1 MFNKVLIGILVFLVI
16 VNGGVGA
23 YSYSISQQI
32 DTLSEQLASFQE
44 EQETRVAAVSDEF
57 TALRGETLTR
67 IDKLDSDI
75 TMMADEL
82 SQSVIN
88 ANEVYY
94 IASQATVKVSDGER
108 TIGSGFIFDTETHV
122 VTAEHVVE
130 HLSEIYVVLP
140 DGRISRAT
148 VAGSCQYSDIAV
160 LTLEDG
166 LDIKPPTLVDSVT
179 VRIGEPVAVV
189 GYPFNL
195 TQTLTSGIVS
205 QINRSAEI
213 EYDLQT
219 RWIANLIQFDAAVN
233 FGNSGSP
240 LLNSKGEVIGM
251 VIGRVKPEEGDGIYY
266 ATSSNKVKRV
276 ASSLISQGSFN
287 YPWLGVEVAN
297 LTPEMV
303 RIRGLETTHGA
314 VTRRVFTGSPAEVA
328 GIRVDDIIVAI
339 DGVTV
344 SDVSE
349 LVSYLGEYRSPDE
362 LVLITLI
369 RDSRIQELSL
379 KVGKRGS

>member
-1 MFNKVLIGILVFLVI
+1 MFNKVIIGILVFLVI

-108 TIGSGFIFDTETHV
+108 TVGSGFIFDAETHV

-130 HLSEIYVVLP
+130 HLSEVYVVLP

-148 VAGSCQYSDIAV
+148 VTGSCQYSDIAV

-266 ATSSNKVKRV
+266 AVSSNKVKRV

-287 YPWLGVEVAN
+287 YPWLGVEVVN

-349 LVSYLGEYRSPDE
+349 LVSYLGEYKSPDE

-369 RDSRIQELSL
+369 RDSRTLELSL
-379 KVGKRGS
+379 KVGKRGL

>member
-16 VNGGVGA
+16 VNAGICT
-23 YSYSISQQI
+23 YSYSVNKQI
-32 DTLSEQLASFQE
+32 ETLSEQLASFQE

-57 TALRGETLTR
+57 TTLREETLTR

-108 TIGSGFIFDTETHV
+108 TVGSGFIFDAETHV

-179 VRIGEPVAVV
+179 VRVGEPVAVI

-219 RWIANLIQFDAAVN
+219 RSVANLIQFDAAVN

-240 LLNSKGEVIGM
+240 LLNSEGEVIGV

-266 ATSSNKVKRV
+266 AVSSNKVKRV
-276 ASSLISQGSFN
+276 ASSLISQGSCD

-314 VTRRVFTGSPAEVA
+314 VIRRVFTGSPAEVA
-328 GIRVDDIIVAI
+328 GIRVNDIIVAM

-344 SDVSE
+344 SNVSE
-349 LVSYLGEYRSPDE
+349 LTSYLGEYKSPDE

-369 RDSRIQELSL
+369 RDSRTLELSL

>member
-1 MFNKVLIGILVFLVI
+1 
-16 VNGGVGA
+16 
-23 YSYSISQQI
+23 
-32 DTLSEQLASFQE
+32 
-44 EQETRVAAVSDEF
+44 
-57 TALRGETLTR
+57 
-67 IDKLDSDI
+67 
-75 TMMADEL
+75 
-82 SQSVIN
+82 
-88 ANEVYY
+88 
-94 IASQATVKVSDGER
+94 
-108 TIGSGFIFDTETHV
+108 
-122 VTAEHVVE
+122 
-130 HLSEIYVVLP
+130 LP

-213 EYDLQT
+213 EYDWQT

-240 LLNSKGEVIGM
+240 LLNSEGEVIGM

-266 ATSSNKVKRV
+266 AVSSNKVKRV
-276 ASSLISQGSFN
+276 ANSLVSQGSFD
-287 YPWLGVEVAN
+287 YPWLGLEVAN

-303 RIRGLETTHGA
+303 RIRGLETTHG
-314 VTRRVFTGSPAEVA
+314 VVIRRVFTGSAAEVA
-328 GIRVDDIIVAI
+328 GIRVDDIIVAM

-349 LVSYLGEYRSPDE
+349 LTSYLGEYKSPDE
-362 LVLITLI
+362 LAIVALI
-369 RDSRIQELSL
+369 RGSRTLELTL
-379 KVGKRGS
+379 KIGERGS